1 MSSKFTHCFMYCIL
15 AVIKDTFE
23 DEKDNNNF
31 SSSCNRMR
39 IFLANMGL
47 QILEFDFTQ
56 SN

>member
-1 MSSKFTHCFMYCIL
+1 MQCIL

-23 DEKDNNNF
+23 DGEDNNNF